1 MYLSH
6 LNDIIKYM
14 ENDKIILIV
23 EDEKSLREALNDKL
37 TREGFTVFEAKD
49 GEEGLEMSR
58 KVRPGLILLDLL
70 MPKMSGTEMA
80 KKLREEEWGK
90 NVKIIILTNLTEEEK
105 VKREL
110 ENSVYEYII
119 KNDVRIDQVVEKV
132 KRILEC

>member
-1 MYLSH
+1 
-6 LNDIIKYM
+6 M